1 MILHTNVKI
10 NLGLRVLGR
19 REDGFHDIETLFVP
33 YNGLQDLIEITPDYN
48 DGATLIA
55 ENLPWQADKDLTVQ
69 AYDILRRDFD
79 IPGVRIRL
87 NKHTPVGAG
96 LGGGSADAAFTI
108 KALNKMFDLRL
119 DDSRM
124 AEYAAEI
131 GSDCAFFIYNSPMF
145 GSGRGEV
152 LVPFDIDLSQ
162 YRIKVVVPEGIA
174 VNTAKAYRDLDKL
187 QPDTA
192 TSNTPATGLKE
203 ILRRPVEEWRGSLV
217 NDFENVIFP
226 AHPELADIKESLYQ
240 EGAVYAAMS
249 GSGSAMFGL
258 FRKPKDPFVLT
269 LR

>member
-10 NLGLRVLGR
+10 NLGLRVIGR

-69 AYDILRRDFD
+69 AYNILRRDFD

-96 LGGGSADAAFTI
+96 LGGGSADAAFVI

-119 DDSRM
+119 DDGRM

-152 LVPFDIDLSQ
+152 LEPFDIDLSQ
-162 YRIKVVVPEGIA
+162 YKIKVVVPDCIA

-187 QPDTA
+187 RSEDGSA
-192 TSNTPATGLKE
+192 ATGLRE
-203 ILRRPVEEWRGSLV
+203 ILRRPIEEWRGSLV

-226 AHPELADIKESLYQ
+226 AHPELVDIKESLYQ

-258 FRKPKDPFVLT
+258 FRKPTDPAVLT

>member
-10 NLGLRVLGR
+10 NLGLRVIGR

-69 AYDILRRDFD
+69 AYNILRRDFD

-96 LGGGSADAAFTI
+96 LGGGSADAAFVI

-119 DDSRM
+119 DDGRM

-152 LVPFDIDLSQ
+152 LEPFDIDLSQ
-162 YRIKVVVPEGIA
+162 YKIKVVVPDGIA

-187 QPDTA
+187 RSEDGST
-192 TSNTPATGLKE
+192 ATGLRE
-203 ILRRPVEEWRGSLV
+203 ILRRPIEEWRGSLV
-217 NDFENVIFP
+217 NDFESVIFS

-249 GSGSAMFGL
+249 GSGAAMFGL
-258 FRKPKDPFVLT
+258 FRKPTDPTVLT